1 MSDRRA
7 ARLRLLIAVLLLSNL
22 GLLLYMLLTPE
33 PRSQTAARIEALQI
47 NPGRIKVLGA
57 ASRGPAMGSVSATA
71 EKGGTS
77 RACLEWG
84 PIAARDVAKVDAA
97 LGRIGLLK
105 PPVQQPITDAGGAKR
120 YVYFLREPDSK
131 IVAEVAEL
139 QRSFPGTEI
148 RAAAC
153 P

>member
-84 PIAARDVAKVDAA
+84 PIAAGDVAKVDAA